1 MFNNFNLTLEK
12 LMSTDVLDRANEA
25 VFYFQ
30 YSTKQAV
37 DYVVRNCRIDA
48 KTARR
53 ALSEVMTSYKKS

>member
-1 MFNNFNLTLEK
+1 
-12 LMSTDVLDRANEA
+12 MSTDVLDRANEA